1 MTLFKEN
8 EEANTTY
15 EPPALEIDEAG
26 RVLLPSAQDLVAA
39 LPALRVAPPSASA
52 AATAVS
58 RQAAWEAKTVQ
69 ICTGAASWHA
79 WHAAQT
85 AAGAAPMQQPPDV
98 PRVTMHDLAVHIAAA
113 DHSRFSCE
121 RVEELRGLLEAPS
134 EALATLRRTLTKRGA
149 GQKMDKCIAI
159 VADSAKQARGAL
171 QRVLRAATGSA
182 APAGAAPDVE
192 LNCLCQQVCA
202 ALRPETSLIDCRVRV
217 LDATRPHLRRT
228 FRASGLRVWSRRVPY
243 RARVCLSQCVH
254 AFTDSRI
261 AHVWLARLYA
271 RAVLSRVR
279 CL

>member
-26 RVLLPSAQDLVAA
+26 RVLLSSAQDLVAV
-39 LPALRVAPPSASA
+39 LPSLRVAPPSASA
-52 AATAVS
+52 AAAAVS

-69 ICTGAASWHA
+69 ICTGAASWRA

-85 AAGAAPMQQPPDV
+85 AAGPAPMHQPPEL

-134 EALATLRRTLTKRGA
+134 EALAMLRRTITKRGA

-159 VADSAKQARGAL
+159 MAESAQQARGAL

-182 APAGAAPDVE
+182 APPGAAPEVE
-192 LNCLCQQVCA
+192 LNCLCQQVRV
-202 ALRPETSLIDCRVRV
+202 ALRPDSRMVDCAARV
-217 LDATRPHLRRT
+217 L
-228 FRASGLRVWSRRVPY
+228 G
-243 RARVCLSQCVH
+243 
-254 AFTDSRI
+254 
-261 AHVWLARLYA
+261 
-271 RAVLSRVR
+271 
-279 CL
+279 